1 MNTRKLTLSA
11 LLLAV
16 DVLLTRVLA
25 FNTPLM
31 KIGLGFAAV
40 AVCARL
46 YGAPWAAL
54 VAALG
59 DILGSILFPTGAY
72 FPGFTL
78 TAALTG
84 LIFGLCLHH
93 EELRWYRPLLA
104 AGLNCV
110 LISYLANSAMIAFIT
125 GNSYRSMLAARAVQ
139 LTVML
144 PLQIL
149 VLLWLSRSGF
159 IQRLIEHAQ
168 K

>member
-11 LLLAV
+11 LLLAS

-40 AVCARL
+40 AICARL

-59 DILGSILFPTGAY
+59 DILGSVLFPTGAY

-84 LIFGLCLHH
+84 LLFGLGLYGGRKH
-93 EELRWYRPLLA
+93 WVRPVLA
-104 AGLNCV
+104 AVLNCV

-125 GNSYRSMLAARAVQ
+125 GNSYRSMLAVRAVQ

-144 PLQIL
+144 PLQSL
-149 VLLWLSRSGF
+149 VLLWLSRSDP
-159 IQRLIEHAQ
+159 IRRLLAHARR
-168 K
+168 

>member
-11 LLLAV
+11 LLLAS

-40 AVCARL
+40 AICARL

-59 DILGSILFPTGAY
+59 DILGSVLFPTGAY

-84 LIFGLCLHH
+84 LLFGLCLYGGD
-93 EELRWYRPLLA
+93 RKS
-104 AGLNCV
+104 V
-110 LISYLANSAMIAFIT
+110 
-125 GNSYRSMLAARAVQ
+125 V
-139 LTVML
+139 
-144 PLQIL
+144 
-149 VLLWLSRSGF
+149 
-159 IQRLIEHAQ
+159 
-168 K
+168 